1 MVPDSP
7 SKIVEPI
14 FPNENGKIP
23 FLQKKHNFGVGK
35 FLGTDVGRTR
45 DLRFTRATPYHLAT
59 APFAFCE
66 KVPSQHAIVFF
77 VIMSVR
83 TDHFRFAHY
92 FEIMTSIF
100 FSSFRMAQW
109 PSGKASLS

>member
-14 FPNENGKIP
+14 FSNENGKIS
-23 FLQKKHNFGVGK
+23 FLQKKSNFGVGK

-59 APFAFCE
+59 APFALRK
-66 KVPSQHAIVFF
+66 KVPSQHAIVFL
-77 VIMSVR
+77 R
-83 TDHFRFAHY
+83 
-92 FEIMTSIF
+92 
-100 FSSFRMAQW
+100 
-109 PSGKASLS
+109 L

>member
-14 FPNENGKIP
+14 FSNENGKMT

-59 APFAFCE
+59 APFAIVK
-66 KVPSQHAIVFF
+66 KVPSQQAIVP
-77 VIMSVR
+77 ICDYER
-83 TDHFRFAHY
+83 AN
-92 FEIMTSIF
+92 
-100 FSSFRMAQW
+100 
-109 PSGKASLS
+109 KAFLTYAYY